1 MNIPKLKKIKTKKN
15 YHGIPL
21 EDDYSWVDQ
30 PNILEVLKDPKK
42 LDPEVKDYIESNNKF
57 TENYFKDV
65 KNLQKDLFNEIKGKI
80 KLDDTG
86 LKYKD
91 KRYFYWSKT
100 EAKGNYGKRMRQ
112 LIDGSKPEEIFFDG
126 DVEKKK
132 SGSEYFGVG
141 VVSTSYCDNFIA
153 YSLDLKG
160 SEYYTIYLRDL
171 RTGKNE
177 RDLIENTSGSI
188 TWSLDSK
195 SFFYSKLDE
204 YHRPRQ
210 IFKHVIGTSSDQD
223 QLIFEEKDE
232 TFTCGIGITSDEK
245 YFIIGTSDHITT
257 EEYFF
262 PTDAKEIKPMLFQK
276 RKKDVRYSIDSWQ
289 GYFYV
294 HTNEEA
300 RDYKVLRCKTD
311 QINKLEVFIPS
322 KKETVIGGL
331 EFLDN
336 YILRSEKS
344 DAIPKLYVRNIKTN
358 KEEEIKV
365 SDEAIGVPGV
375 SLMQRDTNTTMIRVG
390 WESMATPGR
399 VYEYD
404 IISKEKK
411 LVKETEIPSG
421 HDPNK
426 YIVERIKAESHDGQM
441 IPISLVRLKTAKQ
454 DGSSKILLYA
464 YGAYKHSISPSFS
477 ASRFCLVDRGITF
490 AIAHVRGGGDLGD
503 KHHEKG
509 KKKFK
514 KNTFLDYIACANHL
528 IEQRYTHKG
537 GICFYGG
544 SAGGLTGGAVANM
557 KPDLF
562 FGMLLLVPFVDTMTT
577 MLNEK
582 LPLTPGEWEMW
593 GNPIKSKEY
602 FEYILS
608 YSPYNNLDRKDYPP
622 MLITTSLF
630 DNRVLYS
637 EPVKYI
643 AKLRDKKSDNNIQL
657 LKCKMEAAGH
667 GGMSGRDNAIT
678 ELAEEYSFILKSAKI
693 LNNNLKK

>member
-1 MNIPKLKKIKTKKN
+1 
-15 YHGIPL
+15 
-21 EDDYSWVDQ
+21 
-30 PNILEVLKDPKK
+30 
-42 LDPEVKDYIESNNKF
+42 
-57 TENYFKDV
+57 
-65 KNLQKDLFNEIKGKI
+65 
-80 KLDDTG
+80 
-86 LKYKD
+86 
-91 KRYFYWSKT
+91 
-100 EAKGNYGKRMRQ
+100 
-112 LIDGSKPEEIFFDG
+112 
-126 DVEKKK
+126 
-132 SGSEYFGVG
+132 
-141 VVSTSYCDNFIA
+141 VSTSYCDNFIA

-171 RTGKNE
+171 RTGKNQK
-177 RDLIENTSGSI
+177 DVIENTSGSV
-188 TWSLDSK
+188 TWALDNK
-195 SFFYSKLDE
+195 SFFYSKLDK

-245 YFIIGTSDHITT
+245 YFIISTSDHITT

-262 PTDAKEIKPMLFQK
+262 PTDAKEINPTLFKK
-276 RKKDVRYSIDSWQ
+276 RKNDVRYSIDSWR

-294 HTNEEA
+294 HTNEGA

-311 QINKLEVFIPS
+311 QIDKLEVFIPA
-322 KKETVIGGL
+322 KKETVIGGF
-331 EFLDN
+331 EFLDD

-344 DAIPKLYVRNIKTN
+344 DAIPKLFVRNINTN
-358 KEEEIKV
+358 KEEEIKI
-365 SDEAIGVPGV
+365 SDEPIGVPGI

-404 IISKEKK
+404 IVTKEKK

-421 HDPNK
+421 HDPSK
-426 YIVERIKAESHDGQM
+426 YVVERIKARSHDGRM
-441 IPISLVRLKTAKQ
+441 VPISLVRLKDSKQ
-454 DGSSKILLYA
+454 DGKSKVLLYS
-464 YGAYKHSISPSFS
+464 YGAYKHSVNCSFS

-490 AIAHVRGGGDLGD
+490 AIAHIRGGGDLGD
-503 KHHEKG
+503 SWHTEG
-509 KKKFK
+509 KKKLK

-528 IEQRYTHKG
+528 IEQRYTYKG

-544 SAGGLTGGAVANM
+544 SAGGLTGGAVANLS
-557 KPDLF
+557 PDLF

-577 MLNEK
+577 MLNDK

-608 YSPYNNLDRKDYPP
+608 YSPYNNLEKKDYPS

-643 AKLRDKKSDNNIQL
+643 AKLREMKTDNNTQL

-693 LNNNLKK
+693 LK

>member
-1 MNIPKLKKIKTKKN
+1 MNIPKLRKNKTKKN
-15 YHGIPL
+15 YHGITL

-42 LDPEVKDYIESNNKF
+42 LDTEVKDYIEANNEI

-65 KNLQKDLFNEIKGKI
+65 KDFQKHLFNEIKGKI

-91 KRYFYWSKT
+91 KKYYYWTKT

-126 DVEKKK
+126 DLEKKK

-141 VVSTSYCDNFIA
+141 TVSTSYCDNFIA

-177 RDLIENTSGSI
+177 KDIIENTSGSV
-188 TWSLDSK
+188 TWSLDNK
-195 SFFYSKLDE
+195 SFFYSKLDK

-210 IFKHVIGTSSDQD
+210 IFKHVIGTSSNQD

-262 PTDAKEIKPMLFQK
+262 PTDAKEINLTLFRK
-276 RKKDVRYSIDSWQ
+276 RKNDVRYSIDSWQ
-289 GYFYV
+289 GFFYV

-300 RDYKVLRCKTD
+300 RDYKVLRCKND
-311 QINKLEVFIPS
+311 QINKLEVFLPP
-322 KKETVIGGL
+322 KEETVIGGL
-331 EFLDN
+331 EFLDD

-344 DAIPKLYVRNIKTN
+344 DAITKLYVRDIKTN

-365 SDEAIGVPGV
+365 SDEAIGVPGI

-404 IISKEKK
+404 IVSKKKK
-411 LVKETEIPSG
+411 LVKEIEIPSG
-421 HDPNK
+421 HDANK

-454 DGSSKILLYA
+454 DGNSKIVLYA

-477 ASRFCLVDRGITF
+477 ASRFCLIDRGITF

-544 SAGGLTGGAVANM
+544 SAGGLTGGAVVNM
-557 KPDLF
+557 APDLF

-608 YSPYNNLDRKDYPP
+608 YAPYNNLDKKDYPP

-678 ELAEEYSFILKSAKI
+678 ELAEEYSFILKSANI
-693 LNNNLKK
+693 LK

>member
-1 MNIPKLKKIKTKKN
+1 MNIPKLRKNKTKKN
-15 YHGIPL
+15 YHGITL

-42 LDPEVKDYIESNNKF
+42 LDTEVKDYIEANNEI

-65 KNLQKDLFNEIKGKI
+65 KDFQKHLFNEIKGKI

-91 KRYFYWSKT
+91 KKYYYWTKT

-126 DVEKKK
+126 DLEKKK

-141 VVSTSYCDNFIA
+141 TVSTSYCDNFIA

-177 RDLIENTSGSI
+177 KDIIENTSGSV
-188 TWSLDSK
+188 TWSLDNK
-195 SFFYSKLDE
+195 SFFYSKLDK

-210 IFKHVIGTSSDQD
+210 IFKHVIGTSSNQD

-262 PTDAKEIKPMLFQK
+262 PADAKEINPTLFQK
-276 RKKDVRYSIDSWQ
+276 RKNDVRYSIDSWQ
-289 GYFYV
+289 GFFYV

-300 RDYKVLRCKTD
+300 RDYKVLRCKND
-311 QINKLEVFIPS
+311 QINKLEVFLPP
-322 KKETVIGGL
+322 KEETVIGGL
-331 EFLDN
+331 EFLDD

-344 DAIPKLYVRNIKTN
+344 DAITKLYVRDIKTN

-365 SDEAIGVPGV
+365 SDEAIGVPGI

-404 IISKEKK
+404 IVSKKKK
-411 LVKETEIPSG
+411 LVKEIEIPSG
-421 HDPNK
+421 HDANK

-454 DGSSKILLYA
+454 DGNSKILLYA

-477 ASRFCLVDRGITF
+477 ASRFCLIDRGITF

-528 IEQRYTHKG
+528 IEQRYTYKG

-557 KPDLF
+557 APDLF

-608 YSPYNNLDRKDYPP
+608 YSPYNNLDKKDYPP

-678 ELAEEYSFILKSAKI
+678 ELAEEYSFILKSANI
-693 LNNNLKK
+693 LK

>member
-1 MNIPKLKKIKTKKN
+1 MNIPKLKKIKTTKN

-21 EDDYSWVDQ
+21 NDDYSWVDQ
-30 PNILEVLKDPKK
+30 PNILEVLKNPKK
-42 LDPEVKDYIESNNKF
+42 LNTEVKDYIEANNKI
-57 TENYFKDV
+57 TENYFEDTKV
-65 KNLQKDLFNEIKGKI
+65 LQKNLFDEIKGKI

-86 LKYKD
+86 LKFKD
-91 KRYFYWSKT
+91 KKYYYWIKT
-100 EAKGNYGKRMRQ
+100 ETKGNYGKRMRQ
-112 LIDGSKPEEIFFDG
+112 LIDGTKPEEVYFDG
-126 DVEKKK
+126 DIEKKK

-141 VVSTSYCDNFIA
+141 SVSTSYCDNFIA

-171 RTGKNE
+171 RTGKNKK
-177 RDLIENTSGSI
+177 DIIENTSGSI

-210 IFKHVIGTSSDQD
+210 IFKHVIGTPIEQD
-223 QLIFEEKDE
+223 QLIFEEKDK
-232 TFTCGIGITSDEK
+232 TFTCGISISSDEK
-245 YFIIGTSDHITT
+245 YFIIGTSDHITS

-262 PTDAKEIKPMLFQK
+262 SSEAKEIKPKLFQK
-276 RKKDVRYSIDSWQ
+276 RKIDVRYSLDSWQ

-294 HTNEEA
+294 HTNQDA

-311 QINKLEVFIPS
+311 EINNLEVYIAS
-322 KKETVIGGL
+322 KKETVIGGF
-331 EFLDN
+331 EFLDD
-336 YILRSEKS
+336 YIIRSEKS
-344 DAIPKLYVRNIKTN
+344 DAIPKIYVRNIKTN
-358 KEEEIKV
+358 KEEEIKI
-365 SDEAIGVPGV
+365 SSEAIGVPSV
-375 SLMQRDTNTTMIRVG
+375 SLMQKDTNTSKIRVG
-390 WESMATPGR
+390 WESMATPGKI
-399 VYEYD
+399 YEFD
-404 IISKEKK
+404 IISKKKK
-411 LVKETEIPSG
+411 LVKEVEIPSG

-426 YIVERIKAESHDGQM
+426 YVVERIKAKSKDGRM
-441 IPISLVRLKTAKQ
+441 IPISLIRLKNSKQ
-454 DGSSKILLYA
+454 DGKSKVLLYA
-464 YGAYKHSISPSFS
+464 YGAYKHSVSPSFS
-477 ASRFCLVDRGITF
+477 SSRFCLIDRGITF
-490 AIAHVRGGGDLGD
+490 AIAHIRGGGDMGD
-503 KHHEKG
+503 VWHQEG
-509 KKKFK
+509 KKKLK
-514 KNTFLDYIACANHL
+514 KNTFIDYISCANHL
-528 IEQRYTHKG
+528 IDQRYTYTG

-557 KPDLF
+557 APNLF
-562 FGMLLLVPFVDTMTT
+562 FAMLLLVPFVDTMTT

-593 GNPIKSKEY
+593 GNPIQSKEY

-608 YSPYNNLDRKDYPP
+608 YSPYNNLKKEDYPP

-643 AKLRDKKSDNNIQL
+643 AKLRELKTDNNTQL

-678 ELAEEYSFILKSAKI
+678 ELAEEYAFILKSAKI
-693 LNNNLKK
+693 VK